1 MHTCAPPSL
10 MDGQQASCP
19 SRRIGVLFPPADS
32 NPQHMCAH
40 AHTHL
45 HKHKCAHMLRC
56 AYTHTKAHTHIH
68 MHTNTHTCKHT
79 CRHSRTAVS
88 APWQKLQGCIPLPPA
103 RILHRLRAEE
113 GPWGG
118 RHTGGG
124 AAGWRFWKSGL
135 WWVWDQALRQREW
148 RRCWV
153 GRLAESHKEHQL
165 RKNQGQ
171 FLMNLLEGELYVG
184 SLNKWLVS

>member
-1 MHTCAPPSL
+1 M
-10 MDGQQASCP
+10 G
-19 SRRIGVLFPPADS
+19 
-32 NPQHMCAH
+32 
-40 AHTHL
+40 
-45 HKHKCAHMLRC
+45 
-56 AYTHTKAHTHIH
+56 
-68 MHTNTHTCKHT
+68 
-79 CRHSRTAVS
+79 
-88 APWQKLQGCIPLPPA
+88 
-103 RILHRLRAEE
+103 
-113 GPWGG
+113 GG